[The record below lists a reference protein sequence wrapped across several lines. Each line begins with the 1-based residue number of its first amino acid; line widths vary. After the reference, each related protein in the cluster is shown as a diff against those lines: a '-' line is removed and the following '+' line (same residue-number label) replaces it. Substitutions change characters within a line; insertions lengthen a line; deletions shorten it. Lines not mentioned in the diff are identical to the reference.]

1 LKFCISNEGSKMRI
15 GIDMGG
21 TKIEGI
27 ALADSG
33 EELLR
38 IRIKSPR
45 HDYEATV
52 EAITGIV
59 RRIEAE
65 TDQKGTVGIGIPG
78 AISPQTGLI
87 KNANSTWIIGKQF
100 DLDLENAMG
109 RKIRLANDA
118 NCLAVSE
125 AVDGAGAGAKV
136 VFAIIIGT
144 GCGGGIAIDQKVH
157 GGLHSIAGEWG
168 HISLGWMRPEEYPGI
183 DCYCG
188 QRGCL
193 ETFISG
199 TGFENEYE
207 KQTGVHKS
215 GREIAKLLEQND
227 TDAEKVTQIYE
238 NRLARAIATAVNI
251 MDPDVLVLGGGMSNL
266 ARIYKNLPALVQKW
280 TFGGEF
286 TTPIR
291 PAKHGDSSG
300 VRGAAWLW

>member
-1 LKFCISNEGSKMRI
+1 MRI

-59 RRIEAE
+59 HRIEAE

-78 AISPQTGLI
+78 AISPQTGLV
-87 KNANSTWIIGKQF
+87 KNANSTWIIGRQF
-100 DLDLENAMG
+100 DVDLEKAMA
-109 RKIRLANDA
+109 RKIRLENDA

-168 HISLGWMRPEEYPGI
+168 HISLGWMRPEEYPGV

-215 GREIAKLLEQND
+215 GREIAELLEQND

>member
-215 GREIAKLLEQND
+215 GREIAELLEQND

>member
-1 LKFCISNEGSKMRI
+1 MRI

-38 IRIKSPR
+38 RRIDTPR
-45 HDYEATV
+45 HDYDGTV
-52 EAITGIV
+52 NAIAGIV
-59 RRIEAE
+59 RSIEAD
-65 TDQKGTVGIGIPG
+65 TNQKGTVGIGIPG
-78 AISPQTGLI
+78 TISPQTGLV
-87 KNANSTWIIGKQF
+87 KNANSTWIIGKHF
-100 DLDLENAMG
+100 DQDLGTALE
-109 RKIRLANDA
+109 REVRLANDA

-157 GGLHSIAGEWG
+157 TGLQAIAGEWG
-168 HISLGWMRPEEYPGI
+168 HISLGWMSPEEYPGTE
-183 DCYCG
+183 CYCG

-207 KQTGVHKS
+207 RQTGIRKR
-215 GREIAKLLEQND
+215 GRDIAQLIEQED
-227 TDAEKVTQIYE
+227 VVAERVMRIYE

-251 MDPDVLVLGGGMSNL
+251 IDPDVLVLGGGMSNIS
-266 ARIYKNLPALVQKW
+266 RIYKTIPELVQKW
-280 TFGGEF
+280 IFGGEF
-286 TTPIR
+286 STPIR

>member
-1 LKFCISNEGSKMRI
+1 MRI

-52 EAITGIV
+52 EAITGVV

-78 AISPQTGLI
+78 AISPQTGLV
-87 KNANSTWIIGKQF
+87 KNANSTWIIGRQF
-100 DLDLENAMG
+100 DVDLERAMA

-168 HISLGWMRPEEYPGI
+168 HISLGWMRPEEYPGV

-215 GREIAKLLEQND
+215 GREIAQLLEQND
-227 TDAEKVTQIYE
+227 ADAEKVTQIYE

-251 MDPDVLVLGGGMSNL
+251 IDPDVLVLGGGMSNL
-266 ARIYKNLPALVQKW
+266 ARLYKNLPALVQKW

>member
-1 LKFCISNEGSKMRI
+1 MRI

-52 EAITGIV
+52 GAITGIV

-78 AISPQTGLI
+78 AISPQTGLV
-87 KNANSTWIIGKQF
+87 KNANSTWIIGRQF
-100 DLDLENAMG
+100 DVDLENAME
-109 RKIRLANDA
+109 RKIRLENDA

-168 HISLGWMRPEEYPGI
+168 HISLGWMRPEEYPGV

-215 GREIAKLLEQND
+215 GQEIAELLEQND
-227 TDAEKVTQIYE
+227 VDAEKVAQIYE

-266 ARIYKNLPALVQKW
+266 SRIYKNLPALVQKW

>member
-59 RRIEAE
+59 RRIEEE

-78 AISPQTGLI
+78 AISPQTGLV
-87 KNANSTWIIGKQF
+87 KNANSTWIIGRQF
-100 DLDLENAMG
+100 DVDLENAMA
-109 RKIRLANDA
+109 RKIRFANDA

-125 AVDGAGAGAKV
+125 AVDGAGASAKV

-144 GCGGGIAIDQKVH
+144 GCGGGIAIDKKVH
-157 GGLHSIAGEWG
+157 RGLHSIAGEWG
-168 HISLGWMRPEEYPGI
+168 HISLGWMRPEEYPGV

-215 GREIAKLLEQND
+215 GLEIAELLGQND
-227 TDAEKVTQIYE
+227 ADAEKVTQIYE
-238 NRLARAIATAVNI
+238 NRLARAIATVANI

-266 ARIYKNLPALVQKW
+266 ARIYKNVPALVQKW

>member
-1 LKFCISNEGSKMRI
+1 MRI

-27 ALADSG
+27 ALADTG

-38 IRIKSPR
+38 KRIDTPR
-45 HDYEATV
+45 HDYDETIN
-52 EAITGIV
+52 AIVGIV
-59 RRIEAE
+59 LNLESE
-65 TDQKGTVGIGIPG
+65 TKQKGTVGVGIPG
-78 AISPQTGLI
+78 AISPQTGLV
-87 KNANSTWIIGKQF
+87 KNANSTWLIGKHF
-100 DLDLENAMG
+100 DLDLESALK
-109 RKIRLANDA
+109 REVRLANDA

-125 AVDGAGAGAKV
+125 AVDGAGAGSKV
-136 VFAIIIGT
+136 VFAIILGT
-144 GCGGGIAIDQKVH
+144 GCGGGIAIDQEVH
-157 GGLHSIAGEWG
+157 TGHQAIAGEWG
-168 HISLGWMRPEEYPGI
+168 HISLGWMRPEEYPGT

-207 KQTGVHKS
+207 LQTGIHKN
-215 GREIAKLLEQND
+215 GREIVEMLEHGD
-227 TDAEKVTQIYE
+227 AAAEKVMQIYE
-238 NRLARAIATAVNI
+238 NRLARAIATAVNCL
-251 MDPDVLVLGGGMSNL
+251 DPDVLVLGGGISNIS
-266 ARIYKNLPALVQKW
+266 RIYKTVPQLVHQW

-286 TTPIR
+286 STPIL

>member
-1 LKFCISNEGSKMRI
+1 MRI

-33 EELLR
+33 EEMLR

-59 RRIEAE
+59 RRIESE

-78 AISPQTGLI
+78 AISPQTGLV
-87 KNANSTWIIGKQF
+87 KNANSTWIIGRQF
-100 DLDLENAMG
+100 NVDLENAMA

-168 HISLGWMRPEEYPGI
+168 HISLGWMRPEEYPGV

-215 GREIAKLLEQND
+215 GREIAELLELND
-227 TDAEKVTQIYE
+227 ADAEKVTQIYE

-251 MDPDVLVLGGGMSNL
+251 IDPDVLVLGGGMSNIS
-266 ARIYKNLPALVQKW
+266 RIYKNVPALVQKW

>member
-1 LKFCISNEGSKMRI
+1 MRI

-38 IRIKSPR
+38 IRVKTPR
-45 HDYEATV
+45 DDYEETIK
-52 EAITGIV
+52 AIAGIV
-59 RRIEAE
+59 RSIETE
-65 TDQKGTVGIGIPG
+65 TKQKATVGVGIPG
-78 AISPQTGLI
+78 TISPQTGLV
-87 KNANSTWIIGKQF
+87 KNANSTWIIGRQF
-100 DLDLENAMG
+100 DVDLSNAMQ
-109 RKIRLANDA
+109 REIRIANDA

-125 AVDGAGAGAKV
+125 AVDGAGAGSKV

-144 GCGGGIAIDQKVH
+144 GCGGGVAVDLKVH
-157 GGLHSIAGEWG
+157 VGLQSIAGVWG
-168 HISLGWMRPEEYPGI
+168 HISLGWMSQEEFPGV

-207 KQTGVHKS
+207 KQTGVKKNS
-215 GREIAKLLEQND
+215 REIAELLDHDD
-227 TDAEKVTQIYE
+227 TDAEKVMQIYE

-251 MDPDVLVLGGGMSNL
+251 IDPDVLVLGGGMSNL
-266 ARIYKNLPALVQKW
+266 SRIYKNVPELVQKW
-280 TFGGEF
+280 IFGGEF

>member
-1 LKFCISNEGSKMRI
+1 MRI

-38 IRIKSPR
+38 MRIKSPR
-45 HDYEATV
+45 HDYVATV

-65 TDQKGTVGIGIPG
+65 TDQQGTVGIGIPG
-78 AISPQTGLI
+78 AISPQTGLV
-87 KNANSTWIIGKQF
+87 KNANSTWIIGRQF
-100 DLDLENAMG
+100 DVDLENAMA

-125 AVDGAGAGAKV
+125 AVDGSGAGAKV

-144 GCGGGIAIDQKVH
+144 GCGGGIAINQKVH
-157 GGLHSIAGEWG
+157 GGPHSIAGEWG
-168 HISLGWMRPEEYPGI
+168 HISLGWMRPEEYPGV

-215 GREIAKLLEQND
+215 GLEIVELLEQND

-251 MDPDVLVLGGGMSNL
+251 IDPDVLVLGGGMSNL
-266 ARIYKNLPALVQKW
+266 ARLYKNLPALVQKW

>member
-1 LKFCISNEGSKMRI
+1 MRI

-38 IRIKSPR
+38 IRVKTPR
-45 HDYEATV
+45 DDYEATIK
-52 EAITGIV
+52 AITGIV
-59 RRIEAE
+59 RSIETE
-65 TDQKGTVGIGIPG
+65 TKQKATVGVGIPG
-78 AISPQTGLI
+78 TISPQTGLV
-87 KNANSTWIIGKQF
+87 KNANSTWIIGRQF
-100 DLDLENAMG
+100 DVDLSNAMQ
-109 RKIRLANDA
+109 REIRIANDA

-125 AVDGAGAGAKV
+125 AVDGAGAGSKV

-144 GCGGGIAIDQKVH
+144 GCGGGVAIDQKVH
-157 GGLHSIAGEWG
+157 VGLHSIAGEWG
-168 HISLGWMRPEEYPGI
+168 HISLGWMSQEEFPGV
-183 DCYCG
+183 DFFCG

-207 KQTGVHKS
+207 KQTGVQKS
-215 GREIAKLLEQND
+215 GREIAELLEQD
-227 TDAEKVTQIYE
+227 DADAEKVMQIYE

-251 MDPDVLVLGGGMSNL
+251 IDPDVLVLGGGMSNL
-266 ARIYKNLPALVQKW
+266 SRIYKNVPELVQKW
-280 TFGGEF
+280 IFGGEF

>member
-1 LKFCISNEGSKMRI
+1 MRI

-59 RRIEAE
+59 HRIEAE

-78 AISPQTGLI
+78 AISPQTGLV
-87 KNANSTWIIGKQF
+87 KNANSTWIIGRQF
-100 DLDLENAMG
+100 DVDLENAMA
-109 RKIRLANDA
+109 RKIRLENDA

-168 HISLGWMRPEEYPGI
+168 HISLGWMRPEEYPGV

-215 GREIAKLLEQND
+215 GQEIAELLEQND
-227 TDAEKVTQIYE
+227 VDAEKVAQIYE

-266 ARIYKNLPALVQKW
+266 SRIYKNLPALVQKW

>member
-1 LKFCISNEGSKMRI
+1 MRI

-38 IRIKSPR
+38 IRVKTPR
-45 HDYEATV
+45 HDYEATI
-52 EAITGIV
+52 EAIAGIV
-59 RRIEAE
+59 RNLEAQ
-65 TDQKGTVGIGIPG
+65 TNQKGTVGIGIPG
-78 AISPQTGLI
+78 AISPQTGLV
-87 KNANSTWIIGKQF
+87 KNANSTWIIGRQF
-100 DLDLENAMG
+100 DLDVENAMA

-144 GCGGGIAIDQKVH
+144 GCGGGIAIDQQVH

-168 HISLGWMRPEEYPGI
+168 HISLGWMRPEEYPGT

-215 GREIAKLLEQND
+215 GREIAELLEQD
-227 TDAEKVTQIYE
+227 DADAEKVMQIYE

-251 MDPDVLVLGGGMSNL
+251 IDPDVLVLGGGMSNL
-266 ARIYKNLPALVQKW
+266 ARLYKNVPELVQTW

>member
-1 LKFCISNEGSKMRI
+1 MKFCISNEGSKMRI

>member
-1 LKFCISNEGSKMRI
+1 MRI

-27 ALADSG
+27 ALADNG
-33 EELLR
+33 EELRR
-38 IRIKSPR
+38 IRVQTPR
-45 HDYEATV
+45 YDYEGTV
-52 EAITGIV
+52 KAIAGIV
-59 RRIEAE
+59 HSLEVE
-65 TDQKGTVGIGIPG
+65 TKLRGTVGIGIPG
-78 AISPQTGLI
+78 AISPQTGLV
-87 KNANSTWIIGKQF
+87 KNANSTWIIGKHF
-100 DLDLENAMG
+100 DQDLENALD
-109 RKIRLANDA
+109 REIRLANDA

-144 GCGGGIAIDQKVH
+144 GCGGGIAIDQQVH
-157 GGLHSIAGEWG
+157 NGLHSIAGEWG
-168 HISLGWMRPEEYPGI
+168 HISLGWMNPEEYPGVA
-183 DCYCG
+183 CYCG

-199 TGFENEYE
+199 TAFENEYE
-207 KQTGVHKS
+207 KQTGIHKS
-215 GREIAKLLEQND
+215 GHEIAELLEQKD
-227 TDAEKVTQIYE
+227 SIAERVMQIYE

-251 MDPDVLVLGGGMSNL
+251 IDPDVLVLGGGMSNL
-266 ARIYKNLPALVQKW
+266 VRIYKTVPVLVQKW

-291 PAKHGDSSG
+291 AAKHGDSSG

>member
-1 LKFCISNEGSKMRI
+1 MRI

-52 EAITGIV
+52 EAITGV
-59 RRIEAE
+59 VSRIEAE

-78 AISPQTGLI
+78 AISPQTGLV
-87 KNANSTWIIGKQF
+87 KNANSTWIIGRQF
-100 DLDLENAMG
+100 DVDLERAMA

-144 GCGGGIAIDQKVH
+144 GCGGGIA
-157 GGLHSIAGEWG
+157 GA
-168 HISLGWMRPEEYPGI
+168 
-183 DCYCG
+183 
-188 QRGCL
+188 
-193 ETFISG
+193 
-199 TGFENEYE
+199 
-207 KQTGVHKS
+207 
-215 GREIAKLLEQND
+215 
-227 TDAEKVTQIYE
+227 
-238 NRLARAIATAVNI
+238 RLRHR
-251 MDPDVLVLGGGMSNL
+251 S
-266 ARIYKNLPALVQKW
+266 
-280 TFGGEF
+280 
-286 TTPIR
+286 
-291 PAKHGDSSG
+291 
-300 VRGAAWLW
+300 

>member
-1 LKFCISNEGSKMRI
+1 MRI

-27 ALADSG
+27 ALADNG
-33 EELLR
+33 EELRR
-38 IRIKSPR
+38 IRVQTPR
-45 HDYEATV
+45 HDYEGTV
-52 EAITGIV
+52 KAIAGIV
-59 RRIEAE
+59 HSLEVE
-65 TDQKGTVGIGIPG
+65 TKLRGTVGIGIPG
-78 AISPQTGLI
+78 AISPQTGLV
-87 KNANSTWIIGKQF
+87 KNANSTWIIGKHF
-100 DLDLENAMG
+100 DQDLENALD
-109 RKIRLANDA
+109 REIRLANDA

-144 GCGGGIAIDQKVH
+144 GCGGGIAIDQQVH
-157 GGLHSIAGEWG
+157 NGLHSIAGEWG
-168 HISLGWMRPEEYPGI
+168 HISLGWMNPEEYPGV

-199 TGFENEYE
+199 TAFENEYE
-207 KQTGVHKS
+207 KQTGIHKS
-215 GREIAKLLEQND
+215 GHEIAELLEQED
-227 TDAEKVTQIYE
+227 SIAERVMQIYE

-251 MDPDVLVLGGGMSNL
+251 IDPDVLVLGGGMSNI
-266 ARIYKNLPALVQKW
+266 ARIYKTVPVLVQKW

-291 PAKHGDSSG
+291 AAKHGDSSG

>member
-1 LKFCISNEGSKMRI
+1 MRI

-59 RRIEAE
+59 HRIEAE

-78 AISPQTGLI
+78 AISPQTGLV
-87 KNANSTWIIGKQF
+87 KNANSTWIIGRQF
-100 DLDLENAMG
+100 DVDLENAMA

-168 HISLGWMRPEEYPGI
+168 HISLGWMRPEEYPGV

-215 GREIAKLLEQND
+215 GHEIAELLEQND
-227 TDAEKVTQIYE
+227 VDAEKVAQIYE

-266 ARIYKNLPALVQKW
+266 SRIYKNLPALVQKW

>member
-1 LKFCISNEGSKMRI
+1 MRI

-215 GREIAKLLEQND
+215 GREIAELLEQND

>member
-1 LKFCISNEGSKMRI
+1 MRI

-59 RRIEAE
+59 HRIEAE

-78 AISPQTGLI
+78 AISPQTGLV
-87 KNANSTWIIGKQF
+87 KNANSTWIIGRQF
-100 DLDLENAMG
+100 DVDLENALA
-109 RKIRLANDA
+109 RKIRLENDA

-168 HISLGWMRPEEYPGI
+168 HISLGWMRPEEYPGV

-215 GREIAKLLEQND
+215 GHEIAELLEQND
-227 TDAEKVTQIYE
+227 VDAEKVAQIYE

-266 ARIYKNLPALVQKW
+266 SRIYKNLPALVQKW